1 MIRSAS
7 VRLVVAFLALF
18 AATMALLLW
27 GAATQARRMAEE
39 RALGQAQTVGGLML
53 KGGFTGPEMLGRVRS
68 VVGADL
74 VEILAGRVRGAT
86 LPREEAEAVAKAA
99 RVETPFAPAGRFRV
113 VAVTEADTTLA
124 FAFDAAS
131 LERAKAEAVGPL
143 WWLAGGAALGVVVL
157 GFWLGASLLRP
168 VGILVAGARRVE
180 KGDFTVDVPST
191 GGDEFAALASAFNA
205 MQAALRKQREDER
218 WAAAGRVA
226 TGIAHDLRN
235 PLAGILMMAQML
247 ERDEKDGRRREVLAR
262 IVTEVKRL
270 EGSIGELM
278 ALASPEPPKKERV
291 ALSSV
296 VFESMELFKPRAD
309 HRGVALDAPGLN
321 DRIVEFLGD
330 AGRTRRIVD
339 NLIANALEATPAG
352 GRVTVTLVDSE
363 GQATLRVEDTGTGIP
378 DAVKSKLFEAFNSD
392 KPGGT
397 GLGLATVKKLTE
409 DMGGTI
415 VVESLES
422 GTAFVVRFGP
432 IPPGVWR

>member
-39 RALGQAQTVGGLML
+39 RALGQAQTVGGVLL
-53 KGGFTGPEMLGRVRS
+53 KGGFTGPEMLARVRT

-74 VEILAGRVRGAT
+74 VEVLAGRVRGST
-86 LPREEAEAVAKAA
+86 LPREEAESVAKAA

-124 FAFDAAS
+124 FAFDSAS

-157 GFWLGASLLRP
+157 GLWLGTALLRP

-191 GGDEFAALASAFNA
+191 GGDEFSALASAFNA

-247 ERDEKDGRRREVLAR
+247 ERDEKDDRRREVLAR

-291 ALSSV
+291 DLGAVAKEALD
-296 VFESMELFKPRAD
+296 LFRPRAE
-309 HRGVALDAPGLN
+309 HRGVALEGKGSEGV
-321 DRIVEFLGD
+321 IFTGD
-330 AGRTRRIVD
+330 STRTRRIVD
-339 NLIANALEATPAG
+339 NLVANALEATPAG
-352 GRVTVTLVDSE
+352 GRVTVSTAARDGSAE
-363 GQATLRVEDTGTGIP
+363 LRVEDSGAGIP
-378 DAVKSKLFEAFNSD
+378 DAVKAKLFDAFNSD

-397 GLGLATVKKLTE
+397 GLGLATVKKLVDE
-409 DMGGTI
+409 MGGRIT
-415 VVESLES
+415 VESGPG
-422 GTAFVVRFGP
+422 GTAFVVAFSAG
-432 IPPGVWR
+432 G